1 MTRAFQTTYKL
12 TLDDFKA
19 LSAAYTRRTLFRRV
33 NRWLNNAIIV
43 ALGGATGYFAL
54 IADWKQA
61 LYFAALTAVVLALR
75 LVVTPWMQRRQFI
88 QQRIGEHDITL
99 HGDEDGFSVTTPLS
113 EGRHQWQMI
122 RHLDDLPEHVIMWPT
137 NRIGWIIPKRA
148 FASRAEAEAFTALV
162 KEKSSGQSL

>member
-1 MTRAFQTTYKL
+1 MTRTFQTTYKL

-19 LSAAYTRRTLFRRV
+19 LSAAYTRRTLFRRL

-43 ALGGATGYFAL
+43 ALGGAAGYFAS

-61 LYFAALTAVVLALR
+61 LYFAGLAAVVLVLR

-99 HGDEDGFSVTTPLS
+99 CADEDGFSVTTPVS
-113 EGRHQWQMI
+113 EGRHEWQTI
-122 RHLDDLPEHVIMWPT
+122 RYLDDLPEHVIMWPT

-148 FASRAEAEAFTALV
+148 FASPSEAEAFTALV